1 MNMIVNSLFSR
12 KRKETQLRRKRGA
25 VTCQRGGCAVGKDSD
40 VITCISVIVTM
51 RTWLYWWSWF
61 PQKEIEENSLT
72 TYLLS
77 LWFSFQGCCCHH
89 VEWVVIAFFGR
100 FESSWDWSVLTNY
113 WREGVVRLWVVVTEN
128 IGRRRLLSICSD
140 PRIFVDITISSCII
154 SQMIWRVF
162 ATGGVWL
169 WVNKSLWHL
178 SVDHREVE
186 AWSDVRSS
194 EGETQCRLLTKN
206 WRKKWLILLQA
217 IVSAAL
223 CVKRNIYRYSWWWQ
237 WFLMFWKM
245 GKFAYGMH

>member
-1 MNMIVNSLFSR
+1 M
-12 KRKETQLRRKRGA
+12 
-25 VTCQRGGCAVGKDSD
+25 
-40 VITCISVIVTM
+40 
-51 RTWLYWWSWF
+51 
-61 PQKEIEENSLT
+61 
-72 TYLLS
+72 
-77 LWFSFQGCCCHH
+77 
-89 VEWVVIAFFGR
+89 VIAFFGR

-128 IGRRRLLSICSD
+128 IGQRRLLSICSD

-178 SVDHREVE
+178 SVDRREVE

-194 EGETQCRLLTKN
+194 EGETQCKLLLTKN

-217 IVSAAL
+217 IVSASL
-223 CVKRNIYRYSWWWQ
+223 CVKRNLYWYSWWWQ
-237 WFLMFWKM
+237 WWQDLLHCHFQMFWKNE
-245 GKFAYGMH
+245 